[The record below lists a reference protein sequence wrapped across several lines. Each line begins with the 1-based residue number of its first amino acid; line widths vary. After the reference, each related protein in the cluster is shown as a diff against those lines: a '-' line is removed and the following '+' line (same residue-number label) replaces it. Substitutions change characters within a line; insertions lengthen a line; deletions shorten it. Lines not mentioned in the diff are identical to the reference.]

1 MKTLPEEEGGMV
13 KIYFLRYGWE
23 GGTLHIVVVFI
34 PVLDPKLKAK
44 TLNPNAKDENPKP
57 YAFFTN
63 GA

>member
-1 MKTLPEEEGGMV
+1 MV
-13 KIYFLRYGWE
+13 KIYFPWYGWE

-57 YAFFTN
+57 YVFFTN